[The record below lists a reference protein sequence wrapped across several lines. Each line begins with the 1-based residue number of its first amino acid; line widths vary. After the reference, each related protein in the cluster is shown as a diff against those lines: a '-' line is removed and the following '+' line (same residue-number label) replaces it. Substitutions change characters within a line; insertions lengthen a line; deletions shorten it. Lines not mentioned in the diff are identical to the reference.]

1 MTQPQVFKSDSR
13 AIVCH
18 SYQGLPATIIIS
30 SIFNENNN
38 RLSFCR
44 YGCRSELVRFK
55 EHYEIHRGHEHIP
68 IYSLSINAH
77 LSGHFFL
84 KFPRIRL

>member
-1 MTQPQVFKSDSR
+1 MPR
-13 AIVCH
+13 
-18 SYQGLPATIIIS
+18 G
-30 SIFNENNN
+30 NEH
-38 RLSFCR
+38 
-44 YGCRSELVRFK
+44 V
-55 EHYEIHRGHEHIP
+55 P